1 MASDSKR
8 GTKANLAAVS
18 APAPVSL
25 PTPESGPWRE
35 LLLALRG
42 DAEVARQGGGAENI
56 ARQHKKNRNTA
67 RERIRDLCD
76 PDTLFHEIGLF
87 AAWRMYEEWGGAPSA
102 GVVTGVGRVA
112 GRLCM
117 IIANDATVK
126 AGAFFP
132 MTAKKTLRAQRIA
145 MDNRLPL
152 IYLVD
157 SAGVFLPLQDEVFPD
172 EDDFGRIFRNNA
184 RLSAEGI
191 PQLAAIMGSC
201 VAGGAYL
208 PVMCDKIVMTDG
220 SGLYIAGPSLVK
232 AAIGQDLPSD
242 EIGGAQLHAELSGT
256 IDFREKDDAAA
267 IRRLRRLA
275 ALWPPPPV
283 PVFRRQAAAPPA
295 VDAREIYA
303 RMPLTPSSPLK
314 NTVQPEFSNETPG
327 SKGVSLAQTSGVQRA
342 ASAEYDVRDI
352 LECVIDGGSFD
363 EYKKDFGRTL
373 VCGFA
378 RIDGWNVGIVASQKK
393 HVREP
398 GKAFEMGGV
407 IYPDSADKAARF
419 VMDCNQNRTPLVFF
433 HDVNGFMVGRQ
444 AEIAGIIRS
453 GAKLVNAMSN
463 SVAPKLT
470 VIMGGSYGAG
480 HYALCGKAFDP
491 RLILAWPGARYAVMG
506 GDQAARTLLDLKVAQ
521 LKKSGRQI
529 SAGEETALLESIRAH
544 YTEQTD
550 PRYAA
555 ARLWLDGLI
564 EPAETRAWLSVA
576 LSMAA
581 QNGDIQPF
589 KTGVLQV

>member
-1 MASDSKR
+1 
-8 GTKANLAAVS
+8 
-18 APAPVSL
+18 
-25 PTPESGPWRE
+25 
-35 LLLALRG
+35 
-42 DAEVARQGGGAENI
+42 
-56 ARQHKKNRNTA
+56 
-67 RERIRDLCD
+67 
-76 PDTLFHEIGLF
+76 
-87 AAWRMYEEWGGAPSA
+87 
-102 GVVTGVGRVA
+102 GVGRVS

-132 MTAKKTLRAQRIA
+132 LTAKKTLRAQRIA

-184 RLSAEGI
+184 RISAEGI

-208 PVMCDKIVMTDG
+208 PVMCDKIVMTEG

-242 EIGGAQLHAELSGT
+242 EIGGAKLHAALSGT
-256 IDFREKDDAAA
+256 IDFREENDGAA
-267 IRRLRRLA
+267 IERLRRLA
-275 ALWPPPPV
+275 EHWPPPPL
-283 PVFRRQAAAPPA
+283 PVFRREKPAPPA
-295 VDAREIYA
+295 VVEPSEIFA
-303 RMPLTPSSPLK
+303 RMPAS
-314 NTVQPEFSNETPG
+314 
-327 SKGVSLAQTSGVQRA
+327 AQ
-342 ASAEYDVRDI
+342 AEYDPRAI
-352 LECVIDGGSFD
+352 IECLVDKGSFD
-363 EYKKDFGRTL
+363 EYKAEFGLTL
-373 VCGFA
+373 VCGTA
-378 RIDGWNVGIVASQKK
+378 RIDGWSIGIVANQKK

-419 VMDCNQNRTPLVFF
+419 IMDCNQNRTPLVFL

-453 GAKLVNAMSN
+453 GAKMVNAMSN
-463 SVAPKLT
+463 SVVPKFT
-470 VIMGGSYGAG
+470 VILGGSYGAG

-491 RLILAWPGARYAVMG
+491 RLILAWPTSRYAVMG
-506 GDQAARTLLDLKVAQ
+506 GDQAAKTLLDLKIGQ
-521 LKKSGRQI
+521 LKKAGKQI
-529 SAGEETALLESIRAH
+529 TPAEEAELLKTIKAT
-544 YTEQTD
+544 YGEQTN

-555 ARLWLDGLI
+555 ARLWIDALI
-564 EPAETRAWLSVA
+564 EPTETRLWLSAA
-576 LSMAA
+576 LEMAA
-581 QNGDIQPF
+581 QNPDVPEF